1 MARGAAAETME
12 PFATLG
18 GERFMVSIVLLQHNP
33 LVGECLRRAIVKEP
47 GMHVAGMAN
56 TLAQAR
62 QCIDRGG
69 ADVLVADLRV
79 GDERLIDLLAEWR
92 RREPSE
98 RPRVMVIALAMAL
111 DDRRLMQALRHG
123 AHGYFIHGNP
133 IHAVADAIRQ
143 VLAGESPMSPPI
155 ARWLKAHFRQPGRA
169 DGRALDGARPAPG
182 LTESEHRMLN
192 RASEGYLA
200 CEIAR
205 EMRTSE
211 HRIGLSTRSLY
222 RKLQSDISAVEL
234 STHPA

>member
-1 MARGAAAETME
+1 
-12 PFATLG
+12 
-18 GERFMVSIVLLQHNP
+18 MVSIVLLQHDP
-33 LVGECLRRAIVKEP
+33 LVGECLRRAVGKEP

-62 QCIDRGG
+62 KCIERGG

-222 RKLQSDISAVEL
+222 RKLQSDITAGEL
-234 STHPA
+234 NTHAA